1 MSQPNSKPKPKKS
14 RARSAARLAAV
25 QALYQQEMEGTPTP
39 ILLHEFHQHR
49 FGQTIDEVTM
59 VDAEM
64 DFFDDLVRGVT
75 ARAAEIDGLVSKR
88 LAEGWKL
95 ERLDRS
101 MRAILR
107 AGTYELIA
115 RPDVTVGTVIDEYL
129 DVAHAFF
136 DEKDVKFVNGLL
148 DGIARDV
155 RG

>member
-1 MSQPNSKPKPKKS
+1 MPAPKRS

-25 QALYQQEMEGTPTP
+25 QALYQQEMEGTATP
-39 ILLHEFHQHR
+39 QLLHEFHQHR
-49 FGQTIDEVTM
+49 FGETIDDVTM
-59 VDAEM
+59 IDAEM
-64 DFFDDLVRGVT
+64 DYFDDLVRGVT
-75 ARAAEIDGLVSKR
+75 ARREEIDGKIGER

-107 AGTYELIA
+107 AGTYELLA

-129 DVAHAFF
+129 DIAHAFF

-148 DGIARDV
+148 DKVAKDV
-155 RG
+155 RR